1 MANAALLLLDFVNDI
16 VHPEGKLGAVGYA
29 AQVQA
34 RDVLQRANQAAL
46 SARSRDVPV
55 VFVRVG
61 FSADYR
67 ECPEASPL
75 FAPARQY
82 GALRLGDWATEIH
95 SALPVLE
102 SDFLITK
109 HRVSAFYATPL
120 EALLR
125 RLKTQTL
132 LLGGVATNL
141 VVQSTA
147 LAAHDRDY
155 RVVIL
160 EDMCAAVSSQ
170 DHESAIATL
179 ANVGVI
185 ASSSEIASYL

>member
-1 MANAALLLLDFVNDI
+1 MTNTVLLLLDFVNDI
-16 VHPEGKLGAVGYA
+16 VHPEGKLGAAGYA

-34 RDVLQRANQAAL
+34 REVLQRANEAAL
-46 SARSRDVPV
+46 YARSRDVPV

-67 ECPEASPL
+67 ECPGGSPL

-82 GALRLGDWATEIH
+82 GALRLGEWATEIH
-95 SALPVLE
+95 SAITLVE
-102 SDFLITK
+102 SDYLITK

-120 EALLR
+120 EGILR
-125 RLKTQTL
+125 QLNAQTL
-132 LLGGVATNL
+132 LLGGVATDL

-155 RVVIL
+155 RVVIM
-160 EDMCAAVSSQ
+160 EDLCAGLRAEE
-170 DHESAIATL
+170 HEGAIATL
-179 ANVGVI
+179 GKIGVI
-185 ASSSEIASYL
+185 AQSSEISSYL